1 MTVSERYDNEDFKQA
16 LTVLKQGGI
25 ILYPT
30 DTVWG
35 IGCDATNDEAVN
47 RIIRL
52 KQRVSGKGMISLI
65 DQPGLLNIYLDR
77 IPDMA
82 YDLWEIA
89 EKPLT
94 LIIPGAKKLAKEVM
108 TSDGSMAVRITKEIF
123 SKTLCQ
129 RLKRPLVSTSANI
142 SGEPT
147 PRDYTQIDDRIV
159 KGVDYVVEYRRDD
172 VTPETPSGIIKLG
185 VNYEIEVIR
194 K

>member
-1 MTVSERYDNEDFKQA
+1 MLESERYNNEDLKQA
-16 LTVLKQGGI
+16 LAILKQGGI

-47 RIIRL
+47 RIIHL
-52 KQRVSGKGMISLI
+52 KQRAPEKGMISLI
-65 DQPGLLNIYLDR
+65 DQPGLLNLYLEK

-82 YDLWEIA
+82 YDLWEVSD
-89 EKPLT
+89 KPLT
-94 LIIPGAKKLAKEVM
+94 LILTGGKNLAKGVI
-108 TSDGSMAVRITKEIF
+108 TNDGSMAVRITEELF

-129 RLKRPLVSTSANI
+129 RLRRPLVSTSANI

-147 PRDYTQIDDRIV
+147 PRDYTQIDDQII
-159 KGVDYVVEYRRDD
+159 KGVDYVVEYRRND
-172 VTPETPSGIIKLG
+172 VIPATPSGIIKLG
-185 VNYEIEVIR
+185 INYEIEVIR